1 VGYGAKAR
9 LTHPTL
15 TQGQA
20 GEGGAICQH
29 DADISND
36 EGEFVHVEA
45 ESLLNANQADLLAMT
60 VAQAMM

>member
-1 VGYGAKAR
+1 V
-9 LTHPTL
+9 
-15 TQGQA
+15 Q
-20 GEGGAICQH
+20 GGAIRQH